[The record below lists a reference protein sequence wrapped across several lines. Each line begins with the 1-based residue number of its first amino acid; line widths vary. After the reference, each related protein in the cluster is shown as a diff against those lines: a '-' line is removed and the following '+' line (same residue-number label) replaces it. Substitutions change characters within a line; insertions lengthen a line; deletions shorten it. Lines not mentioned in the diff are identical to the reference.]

1 MKRFLTALTALTA
14 LFSTEV
20 NAFQTP
26 ITNYKV
32 LLTVGMDEFLPS
44 APVAAGPQGY
54 AGFQQILGWSENRIA
69 KFRSEAI
76 NWYRDRFGID
86 FTGLTADPVSK
97 ITFFPNAVAPTA
109 LLIPITFVGNYRVL
123 NSNNKHFKTN
133 APINAFEYIISF
145 TPGIVGTNYGGTYGA
160 SASTPPIAIN
170 PTDTVDFANYLVI
183 GTQNGKK
190 QRVNLLGRSYYP
202 NRVEPVTDLPPR
214 ITAEWIQMYTRDF
227 GGKHGT
233 SGAGWLS
240 VAIPSAPNGQGLWPT
255 FVRGT
260 WSFEPATTVLTD
272 LDVSSDD
279 SFEASYDRI
288 FGTK

>member
-1 MKRFLTALTALTA
+1 MKRLFTALTVAAA

-20 NAFQTP
+20 HAFVTP

-54 AGFQQILGWSENRIA
+54 AGFQQILGWSDNRIER
-69 KFRSEAI
+69 FRAQAI
-76 NWYRDRFGID
+76 EWYRDRFGID
-86 FTGLTADPVSK
+86 FTGLTADPVTK
-97 ITFFPNAVAPTA
+97 ITFFPNAIAPQA

-123 NSNNKHFKTN
+123 SSNNKHFKIN
-133 APINAFEYIISF
+133 APINAFEYIIAF
-145 TPGIVGTNYGGTYGA
+145 TPLIAGTNYGGTYGA
-160 SASTPPIAIN
+160 SASSGPIAIN

-183 GTQNGKK
+183 GNENGKK
-190 QRVNLLGRSYYP
+190 KRVNLLGRSFYP

-214 ITAEWIQMYTRDF
+214 IIGEWIQMFTRDF

-240 VAIPSAPNGQGLWPT
+240 VAVPNAPNAQGLWPT

-272 LDVSSDD
+272 LDVTADS
-279 SFEASYDRI
+279 SFEQAFDRI
-288 FGTK
+288 FNTK